1 MSKYPEDDIK
11 LLPPTMQVHVQ
22 SVIDQLK
29 ATGFKPILFDGMRT
43 KAEALKNAAKG
54 TGRPDSIHMYGAA
67 SDLICDD
74 HGWQC
79 RKFKCKFYQ
88 NLKRIASAEGFV
100 CGADFHSV
108 DEPHIQAVMVFM
120 QQKFRELPDDERDEA
135 IRAFFEMRALAKL
148 IAAGDLTKLPRF
160 QALYGTKPDG
170 VYGPIS
176 KTAVKR
182 FLAPF

>member
-1 MSKYPEDDIK
+1 MSKYPEDKIE
-11 LLPPTMQVHVQ
+11 LLPPTMQLHVQ
-22 SVIDQLK
+22 HVLDGLK
-29 ATGFKPILFDGMRT
+29 AAGYKPVLFDGMRT
-43 KAEALKNAAKG
+43 AAEAKKNASKG
-54 TGRPDSIHMYGAA
+54 TGIVNSMHMYGPAA
-67 SDLICDD
+67 DIICDE

-79 RKFKCKFYQ
+79 RAKKCKFYQ
-88 NLKRIASAEGFV
+88 TLKKIASAEGFV
-100 CGADFHSV
+100 CGADFPSV

-120 QQKFRELPDDERDEA
+120 QNKFRALPEGERDEA
-135 IRAFFEMRALAKL
+135 IRAFFEMRGLAKL

-182 FLAPF
+182 FLAAF